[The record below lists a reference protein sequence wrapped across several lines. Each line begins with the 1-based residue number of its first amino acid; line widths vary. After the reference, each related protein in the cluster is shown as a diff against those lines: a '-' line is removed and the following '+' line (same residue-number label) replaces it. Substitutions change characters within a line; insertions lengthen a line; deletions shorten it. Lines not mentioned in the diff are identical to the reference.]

1 MTTRTTASRRPA
13 LLDVLPLIAVTLLAG
28 PAPAVERNRDL
39 PIDIIGRSSVSLL
52 DLPMAGAI
60 AQAAANAFEDKEIS
74 VALLDDVSFKIN
86 SCLGIKGSAGE
97 FYLRFGKADL
107 TIDSS
112 GIEFELFIERVSL
125 TAIDIKMKPRVPT
138 LGNLDPCDWSGKF
151 EVEGAASDVRIR
163 VRCAPKVSLD
173 DCRIVSLGDFDA
185 SVSIGGIDLRPL
197 QNNLDSVAK
206 DLIEESINLA
216 LDVLFPD
223 VLRDL
228 LGGAVL
234 AQICQGKYAIYQT
247 YMAVL
252 GAGVSLH
259 SLPDVYVE
267 EIQPMY
273 PHVDLRSVRFGYSSQ
288 QPSDNA
294 TTDCDRIYFNDAA
307 YVERLRRAELS
318 ESEEWDWLLHEL
330 RHTEQCRELGGRQA
344 YAERWFRDLEISLLV
359 TRLANPAQY
368 FTWLHDNM
376 PMEDDAD
383 SRASGTVVVTGEVT
397 GVLAGDAMVVALPAG
412 SSPEAP
418 AAARSTVDGGAYE
431 LFLRSGAYDVWVRPA
446 AGAPVLVE
454 VSLEIEA
461 DADGDGFT
469 DVVDLDLNA
478 AGSAVSGQPE
488 LLGGDSNTNDRVDLS
503 DALFTLGWL
512 FGDGPAPACEK
523 AADANDDG
531 RVDIS
536 DPMRLLGYLFLGG
549 PSPPAPFPT
558 AGEDP
563 TEDGLSCGESPTA

>member
-1 MTTRTTASRRPA
+1 MTTRTTASRRPM
-13 LLDVLPLIAVTLLAG
+13 LLDVLPLLAVTLLAR
-28 PAPAVERNRDL
+28 PAPAVERIRDL
-39 PIDIIGRSSVSLL
+39 PNDLIDRSGVSLL

-60 AQAAANAFEDKEIS
+60 AQAAANAFEGKEIR

-86 SCLGIKGSAGE
+86 DCLGIKGSAGE
-97 FYLRFGKADL
+97 FHLRFGKADL

-112 GIEFELFIERVSL
+112 GLEFELFIEHVSL

-138 LGNLDPCDWSGKF
+138 WSNPNPCGWSGKF
-151 EVEGAASDVRIR
+151 EVGGSASDVRIR

-185 SVSIGGIDLRPL
+185 SVSIGGINLKPL

-206 DLIEESINLA
+206 DLIEESVNLA
-216 LDVLFPD
+216 LDALFPD
-223 VLRDL
+223 FLRDV

-247 YMAVL
+247 YMAFL

-267 EIQPMY
+267 EIQPIF
-273 PHVDLRSVRFGYSSQ
+273 PHVDLRSVRFGFSNR

-294 TTDCDRIYFNDAA
+294 TTDCDKIYFNDAA

-318 ESEEWDWLLHEL
+318 TPEEWDWLLHEL

-376 PMEDDAD
+376 PMEADAD

-397 GVLAGDAMVVALPAG
+397 GAPAGDAVVVALPAG

-418 AAARSTVDGGAYE
+418 AAARSTVDGGGYE

-454 VSLEIEA
+454 ESLDIVA
-461 DADGDGFT
+461 DEDGDGLT
-469 DVVDLDLNA
+469 DVVDLDLSA
-478 AGSAVSGQPE
+478 AGSTVSDQPE
-488 LLGGDSNTNDRVDLS
+488 FLRGDSNANDRADLS

-512 FGDGPAPACEK
+512 FGDGPAPVCEK
-523 AADANDDG
+523 AADVNDDG

-536 DPMRLLGYLFLGG
+536 DSMRLLGYLFLGG
-549 PSPPAPFPT
+549 PAPAAPFPV
-558 AGEDP
+558 AGQDP
-563 TEDGLSCGESPTA
+563 TEDGLSCGASPTA